1 MVPVKIDFFLA
12 TRVGYITRMPQTL
25 NAEDIATWA
34 KLVEEQV
41 EHLEAREDTAVKMIH
56 ELRKEKAESE
66 QVVKGFM
73 KKTLALEDKLAKLEK
88 DNEVLLWA
96 AERKE
101 KYIKQLEQDII
112 GLKVGVPRERVLVYS
127 WGREDVERVMEDK
140 LKLKRR
146 LTDEEWDEFYAEAPP
161 GLGVGDSVNYQYE
174 DAIVDLLEEVL
185 DIKEEEAMEVE
196 RVECVDSNCPKDYHL
211 ILKPYPVPRDEE
223 NQYEKMA

>member
-1 MVPVKIDFFLA
+1 
-12 TRVGYITRMPQTL
+12 MPQTL

-127 WGREDVERVMEDK
+127 WGREDVDRVMEDK
-140 LKLKRR
+140 LELNRK
-146 LTDEEWDEFYAEAPP
+146 LTDEEWDEFYDEAPP

-174 DAIVDLLEEVL
+174 DAIVALLAEVL
-185 DIKEEEAMEVE
+185 DIKEETKEEYLKRMMKGMEVE

-211 ILKPYPVPRDEE
+211 ILKPYPVPQDEE
-223 NQYEKMA
+223 HQYEKMA